1 MKNGWRLLKVML
13 FAAAMPVLLFTLFQ
27 SSLADAP
34 TRPGGGSLPSFG
46 YVGASSNDTVAVFT
60 IPTHTLT
67 TTFSLL
73 PEADYPY
80 DAAMTRDSNEVWFA
94 GSTGDGVVVVSTIN
108 NGIVERFT
116 TPPLGEYLVGIS
128 FSEHG
133 DTAFV
138 SPRDNAA
145 GTDKI
150 ILVDTATYSITGHI
164 PVPSQYLGPG
174 KSTVN
179 HCTGEL
185 YVVNW
190 YDDHLFIIDPVAQT
204 VLHDL
209 MMGTNMWD
217 AVMNPEAS
225 LLYITDRGVNVDG
238 VHVFNPATLTIST
251 TITVGDDPWSIDIT
265 PDGRH
270 IFVTNEDSHNVS
282 VIDTS
287 THTVISTI
295 PLAADADPRD
305 VDISADGMYAYV
317 TSGQIAGNDM
327 VYVIDVATLQLL
339 SSIDIFPASDP
350 NVIAVAPP
358 FASLDPITS
367 FSSNSPVPL
376 GTPVQFADTT
386 VNNPTGWAWDFGD
399 GLGNSTEQNPV
410 YNYANPGTYTVTLVT
425 NNACGTD
432 TFVDTVTVGTVTPPN
447 VDVYLPVLLK
457 ED

>member
-1 MKNGWRLLKVML
+1 MKKVGRFVKVLM
-13 FAAAMPVLLFTLFQ
+13 FAAAMPLLLFALFQ
-27 SSLADAP
+27 SGLADAA
-34 TRPGGGSLPSFG
+34 TRQGGSTLLPFG

-80 DAAMTRDSNEVWFA
+80 DAAMTRDGNAVWFA
-94 GSTGDGVVVVSTIN
+94 GATGDGVVVINTFN
-108 NGIVERFT
+108 NGIADRFT

-138 SPRDNAA
+138 TPRDNAVGA
-145 GTDKI
+145 DKI
-150 ILVDTATYSITGHI
+150 VLVDTTTYSITGHI

-190 YDDHLFIIDPVAQT
+190 YDDHLFIIDPIAQT

-209 MMGTNMWD
+209 TMGTSMWD
-217 AVMNPEAS
+217 AVMNPEAT
-225 LLYITDRGVNVDG
+225 LLYITDRGVDG
-238 VHVFNPATLTIST
+238 VRVFNPATLTIST
-251 TITVGDDPWSIDIT
+251 TIPVGDDPWGIDIT

-282 VIDTS
+282 VIDTT
-287 THTVISTI
+287 THTVITTI
-295 PLAADADPRD
+295 PLAGDADPRD

-317 TSGQIAGNDM
+317 TSGQITGNDV
-327 VYVIDVATLQLL
+327 VYVIDAATLQLL
-339 SSIDIFPASDP
+339 PSIDIFPASDP
-350 NVIAVAPP
+350 NVITVAPS
-358 FASLDPITS
+358 FASLDPIAS
-367 FSSNSPVPL
+367 FTSNSPVPT
-376 GTPVQFADTT
+376 GTPVQFTDTT
-386 VNNPTGWAWDFGD
+386 LNNPTSWAWDFGD
-399 GLGNSTEQNPV
+399 GLGNATTQNPV

-425 NNACGTD
+425 TNACGTD
-432 TFVDTVTVGTVTPPN
+432 TFVDMVTVGIVTPP
-447 VDVYLPVLLK
+447 DVYLPMLRR
-457 ED
+457 E

>member
-1 MKNGWRLLKVML
+1 MHKLRRKGQVLL
-13 FAAAMPVLLFTLFQ
+13 FAAAMPLLLLTLIQ
-27 SSLADAP
+27 SGLADAS
-34 TRPGGGSLPSFG
+34 TRQGGSSLPPFG

-80 DAAMTRDSNEVWFA
+80 DVIMNRDGNEVWFA
-94 GSTGDGVVVVSTIN
+94 GATGDGVIVINTFN
-108 NGIVERFT
+108 NGIVDRFT

-133 DTAFV
+133 ETAFV
-138 SPRDNAA
+138 SPRDNATGA
-145 GTDKI
+145 DKI

-204 VLHDL
+204 VLQDVT
-209 MMGTNMWD
+209 MGTSMWD
-217 AVMNPEAS
+217 AVMNPTAT
-225 LLYITDRGVNVDG
+225 LLYITDRGVDG
-238 VHVFNPATLTIST
+238 VRVFNPATLTIST
-251 TITVGDDPWSIDIT
+251 TIPVGDDPWGIDIT
-265 PDGRH
+265 PDGRR

-282 VIDTS
+282 VIDPATNS
-287 THTVISTI
+287 VITTI

-305 VDISADGMYAYV
+305 VDISADGVYAYV
-317 TSGQIAGNDM
+317 TSGQIAGNDV

-339 SSIDIFPASDP
+339 PSIDIFPASDP
-350 NVIAVAPP
+350 NVITVAPP
-358 FASLDPITS
+358 FASLDPIANFT
-367 FSSNSPVPL
+367 SNSPVL
-376 GTPVQFADTT
+376 IGTPIQFTDTT
-386 VNNPTGWAWDFGD
+386 LNNPTGWVWDFGD
-399 GLGNSTEQNPV
+399 GLGNSTAPNPT
-410 YNYANPGTYTVTLVT
+410 YNYANPGTYTVTLTTT
-425 NNACGTD
+425 NLCGQD
-432 TFVDTVTVGTVTPPN
+432 TFVDTVTVGITPPN
-447 VDVYLPVLLK
+447 LYLPLLFR
-457 ED
+457 D